1 MPRVNPAEL
10 RAWISV
16 VIAFTGDASRT
27 HRNTAVAVAPVTAYH
42 RPMRVSLA
50 VPAIALVLSAC
61 GPEKG
66 DDTGASSGADAT
78 ANTATDALTGG
89 TGETGGTGTGDTSVT
104 PTTAGPDCSQYAND
118 ELGPTVE
125 ITIRHT
131 GSEPVWLP
139 AGDCS
144 GAPEL
149 RVFDA
154 MNIDRFDTGGS
165 CGSRQCA
172 AIMTLESCELA
183 CDPCAPPSLVR
194 VDPGATIVVIWA
206 AVLAEELEMTAECA
220 PGIDCAGPC
229 QRLVRAP
236 EGVYTVE
243 LPAFLG
249 CTGECVCDPPDPN
262 NFCSLYGVAEGGEPT
277 TFTVMIDY
285 SAETAVEIV
294 IP

>member
-1 MPRVNPAEL
+1 MA
-10 RAWISV
+10 A
-16 VIAFTGDASRT
+16 
-27 HRNTAVAVAPVTAYH
+27 APVTAYH
-42 RPMRVSLA
+42 RPMRASLV
-50 VPAIALVLSAC
+50 VPCIALILSAC

-66 DDTGASSGADAT
+66 DDSGSSPSNSDAT
-78 ANTATDALTGG
+78 TNATDAT
-89 TGETGGTGTGDTSVT
+89 TDAPTGGTGTGDTTVT

-125 ITIRHT
+125 ITIRHA

-144 GAPEL
+144 GTPEL
-149 RVFDA
+149 HVLDA
-154 MNIDRFDTGGS
+154 MNTDYFNSGGGS

-172 AIMTLESCELA
+172 DLLTLDSCELA

-194 VDPGATIVVIWA
+194 VDPGATIVVIWS

-220 PGIDCAGPC
+220 PGLDCAGPC
-229 QRLVRAP
+229 QRLVRVP
-236 EGVYTVE
+236 EGPYTIE

-249 CTGECVCDPPDPN
+249 CTGECTCDPPAPN

-277 TFTVMIDY
+277 VFTVMIDY
-285 SAETAVEIV
+285 SAETAAEIV